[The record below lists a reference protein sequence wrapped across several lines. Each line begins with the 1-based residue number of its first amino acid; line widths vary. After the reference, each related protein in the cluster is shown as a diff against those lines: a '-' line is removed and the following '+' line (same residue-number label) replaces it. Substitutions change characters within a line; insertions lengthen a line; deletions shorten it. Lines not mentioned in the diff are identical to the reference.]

1 MWVCGSEY
9 GKGEKLNSIH
19 LYFSLMAALL
29 SHGDKQ
35 GFQSVTLAE
44 IYLGEFTGAFL
55 DEKNKQFHHKVDE
68 RHAVLPEEM
77 FSFSFFTSQHVQPEV
92 NKS

>member
-1 MWVCGSEY
+1 
-9 GKGEKLNSIH
+9 
-19 LYFSLMAALL
+19 MAALL

-55 DEKNKQFHHKVDE
+55 DEKNKQFHHQVDE
-68 RHAVLPEEM
+68 HHAVLPEEM
-77 FSFSFFTSQHVQPEV
+77 FSFSFFPSQHVQPEV
-92 NKS
+92 NKSWIKFRIRSGDIAVDDTLNS

>member
-1 MWVCGSEY
+1 
-9 GKGEKLNSIH
+9 
-19 LYFSLMAALL
+19 MAALL

-55 DEKNKQFHHKVDE
+55 DEKKTKQFHHKVDE
-68 RHAVLPEEM
+68 HRAALPEEM
-77 FSFSFFTSQHVQPEV
+77 FYFSFFTSQHVQPEV
-92 NKS
+92 NKSWIKFRIRSCDLAVDDASNS